1 MSRQLQAAAAIFR
14 RDLQIFLSYRSL
26 ALSAAFSAVF
36 SVALF
41 YYLSR
46 LLSAEGFATPD
57 DYFAFVVVGLVIL
70 SVLQSTLVLS
80 ATVRAELV
88 AGTFE
93 RVLLSPFG
101 AVRGALAMMIFP
113 IVESIVL
120 GTWTLIV
127 ATVAFDL
134 PLQWST
140 LPLAL
145 PVAVLAA
152 LSFSAI
158 ALLVTALVVVFKQ
171 APGLGVLIAG
181 VTLISG
187 LYFPTELL
195 PGWIAWA
202 AAVQPF
208 TPAVELLRHVLVG
221 LPTAEPASVYLVKLV
236 AFVVVLLPLA
246 AWALAAGIALAQ
258 RKGTI
263 IEY

>member
-1 MSRQLQAAAAIFR
+1 MSNHLGAALAIFR
-14 RDLQIFLSYRSL
+14 RDLQVFLSYRGL

-41 YYLSR
+41 YYVSR
-46 LLSAEGFATPD
+46 LLSIREFESPQ
-57 DYFAFVVVGLVIL
+57 DYFSFVVVGLVIL

-113 IVESIVL
+113 TVEAILL
-120 GTWTLIV
+120 GAWTLLL
-127 ATVAFDL
+127 ATAFFHLDL
-134 PLQWST
+134 RWST

-145 PVAVLAA
+145 PVALLSALA
-152 LSFSAI
+152 FSAI

-181 VTLISG
+181 ITLVSG

-195 PGWIAWA
+195 PNWISWA
-202 AAVQPF
+202 SEVQPF
-208 TPAVELLRHVLVG
+208 TPAVDLLRNLLVG
-221 LPTAEPASVYLVKLV
+221 LPMADPATVYLAKL
-236 AFVVVLLPLA
+236 AGFVVVVLPLA
-246 AWALAAGIALAQ
+246 TWALARGIALAQ
-258 RKGTI
+258 RRGTI